1 MRKHIAFFTIPL
13 FFILIGC
20 GAPPQEKAIAELEK
34 MTEILQNIQSE
45 DDYKSYKEELMD
57 SAKRFKEFCEDW
69 KEEKK
74 EMSEKE
80 IEEIADEYDE
90 KIDKAFDIMR
100 EAMRDVDEYGVK
112 RSDFDLR

>member
-1 MRKHIAFFTIPL
+1 MSKLIAFYTIPL
-13 FFILIGC
+13 FFLLIGC

-34 MTEILQNIQSE
+34 MTEIFQKIQSE
-45 DDYKSYKEELMD
+45 DDYKSNKEDLME
-57 SAKRFKEFCEDW
+57 SAKRFKEFCEEW

-80 IEEIADEYDE
+80 IEEIADEYDD
-90 KIDKAFDIMR
+90 KIDNAFDIMR